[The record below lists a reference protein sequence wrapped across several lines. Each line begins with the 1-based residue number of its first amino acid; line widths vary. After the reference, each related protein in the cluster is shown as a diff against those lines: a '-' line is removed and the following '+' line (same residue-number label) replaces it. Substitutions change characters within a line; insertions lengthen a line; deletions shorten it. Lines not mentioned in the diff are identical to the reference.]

1 MVGKC
6 LDNLKYYLMYF
17 FDDEIYENMNYVNI
31 EESVYFDIIFILMYY
46 CLYVIV

>member
-6 LDNLKYYLMYF
+6 LDNLKYYLMYV

-31 EESVYFDIIFILMYY
+31 EESVYFDIIFI
-46 CLYVIV
+46 